1 MSLKSAEKTAANEY
15 TLVFNIDGATFDEA
29 INTVYRKQKSKIQV
43 PGFRKG
49 KATRSVIES
58 RYGKGVFYEDALD
71 EAFPAA
77 YEAAI
82 KEAELDVVSAPFD
95 VDIKS
100 IGAEGVELSVKVSVK
115 PVIELKDYK
124 GIEAEKEAI
133 EVTDDEVSAELEHM
147 REHNARIVDVDD
159 RAAADGDITVIDF
172 EGFTDGKAFAGGK
185 GEDYELTLGSGQFIP
200 GFEEQIVGHSI
211 GESFDITVTFPE
223 EYGEPSLAGKE
234 SVFKINLKAIKVKE
248 LPELDDDFAK
258 DVSEDADTI
267 DELKKSIADGI
278 LERKTKSAEGKYED
292 AVMSA
297 LSEKVDAEIPE
308 AMIEKAIDSQ
318 IERFEYRIS
327 MQGLNLQ
334 QYLSYLGMEMS
345 DFRNNYRD
353 AAEKSVKIELALE
366 KIVELE
372 SLEVSDEEIEAEF
385 TSLSEEYKMEVE
397 EIKKAIATDAL
408 KQDLIMRKAA
418 KLVIDT
424 SVATAAEAKEAKPAK
439 KAAKKPA
446 AKKSTKAAE
455 KKEEE
460 AAADAE

>member
-267 DELKKSIADGI
+267 DELKKSIADSI